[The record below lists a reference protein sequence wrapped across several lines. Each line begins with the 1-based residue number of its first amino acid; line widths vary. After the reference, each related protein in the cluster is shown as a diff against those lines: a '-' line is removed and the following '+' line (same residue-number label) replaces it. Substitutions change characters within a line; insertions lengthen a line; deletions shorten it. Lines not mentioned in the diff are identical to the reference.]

1 MRKPRAR
8 AGRLKKLPR
17 APGGNCA
24 QEGACPR
31 HDRNLVRRR
40 GPHRPEEQDHPPL
53 GQARHPSKRTAG
65 PTDRFHLHLRCSLPE
80 GGQGCSPDHAG
91 LQHRG
96 DELAPRRDRRN
107 RCARCPRH
115 PPGRSSRLAL
125 VHAPPRAGQ
134 HHHHSAAAEVPRAQP
149 GRERLAVHA
158 RQLALQPH
166 LQILRRSRRPL
177 LCGME
182 QARRSALAHHVHRT
196 APMGPR
202 VLINGIWYKLAPSF
216 PFPSEALVQRA
227 PAESTTGSSDAAAAA
242 TIYAVAFV
250 TGAIVMSFEMLGSR
264 YLNPYFGSGIYTWA
278 ALISTVLIALMAGYF
293 LGGMLADRT
302 ASPAVL
308 ALTVI
313 IGSLYLLALPSFAQA
328 ILEFV
333 LAGVDDIR
341 AGSLISS
348 LALMFFPVT
357 FLGMYS
363 PFAIRLLL
371 RSAQRSGRVSGA
383 VYGIS
388 TAGAI
393 VGTLGTTFLLIP
405 TIGAR
410 AITLTLGALGL
421 AAGLAL
427 MALARLDRRAGAALV
442 VIALAA
448 LAVPAG
454 RADNLIDEGVRVAM
468 LERADGQLAHIETPY
483 NDVFITKRQHQ
494 LVMSFQLKG
503 WDYTESVSNLL
514 DPDDLPLRYAQVMTV
529 ATIYP
534 EAPRKILM
542 LGLGGGSISTYLGRF
557 MPEAAITTVEIDPDV
572 ITAAKTYFGLRE
584 TERMRYHAG
593 DGRVFL
599 NRNSELYDLIL
610 LDAYRGGYVP
620 FHLLTREFYTL
631 VKQRLTPGGAAAFNV
646 HDGSKLYASTVKTLG
661 EVFAALDLY
670 PTSVGEVIAVA
681 RTSPLDPQTL
691 ERRAAAL
698 QQRHGFRFPLPQILQ
713 RRMDKPQSQAAN
725 GDVITDDFAPADV
738 YDVMGKDPRRR
749 R

>member
-1 MRKPRAR
+1 MKGAARQPRAYGTNP
-8 AGRLKKLPR
+8 AITP
-17 APGGNCA
+17 
-24 QEGACPR
+24 
-31 HDRNLVRRR
+31 
-40 GPHRPEEQDHPPL
+40 
-53 GQARHPSKRTAG
+53 
-65 PTDRFHLHLRCSLPE
+65 
-80 GGQGCSPDHAG
+80 
-91 LQHRG
+91 
-96 DELAPRRDRRN
+96 
-107 RCARCPRH
+107 
-115 PPGRSSRLAL
+115 
-125 VHAPPRAGQ
+125 
-134 HHHHSAAAEVPRAQP
+134 
-149 GRERLAVHA
+149 
-158 RQLALQPH
+158 
-166 LQILRRSRRPL
+166 
-177 LCGME
+177 
-182 QARRSALAHHVHRT
+182 
-196 APMGPR
+196 
-202 VLINGIWYKLAPSF
+202 KLAPSF
-216 PFPSEALVQRA
+216 PFPSEALVQR
-227 PAESTTGSSDAAAAA
+227 PHAESTAGSSQAAAAV

-313 IGSLYLLALPSFAQA
+313 IGSLYLLALPAFAQA

-341 AGSLISS
+341 AGSLISA

-393 VGTLGTTFLLIP
+393 VGTLGTTFFLIP
-405 TIGAR
+405 TIGSR

-421 AAGLAL
+421 AAGSAL
-427 MALARLDRRAGAALV
+427 LALARLHRRAGAALV

-448 LAVPAG
+448 PTAPAG

-468 LERADGQLAHIETPY
+468 LERGDGRLAHIETPY

-514 DPDDLPLRYAQVMTV
+514 DPDDLPLRYAQVMTI
-529 ATIYP
+529 ATVYP

-557 MPEAAITTVEIDPDV
+557 MPEAAITTVEIDPGV

-646 HDGSKLYASTVKTLG
+646 HDGNKLYASTVKTLG

-670 PTSVGEVIAVA
+670 PTGVGEVIAVA

-698 QQRHGFRFPLPQILQ
+698 QQRHRFRFPLPQILQ

>member
-1 MRKPRAR
+1 MTP
-8 AGRLKKLPR
+8 KLVP
-17 APGGNCA
+17 
-24 QEGACPR
+24 
-31 HDRNLVRRR
+31 
-40 GPHRPEEQDHPPL
+40 
-53 GQARHPSKRTAG
+53 
-65 PTDRFHLHLRCSLPE
+65 SLPF
-80 GGQGCSPDHAG
+80 
-91 LQHRG
+91 
-96 DELAPRRDRRN
+96 
-107 RCARCPRH
+107 
-115 PPGRSSRLAL
+115 PP
-125 VHAPPRAGQ
+125 
-134 HHHHSAAAEVPRAQP
+134 
-149 GRERLAVHA
+149 
-158 RQLALQPH
+158 
-166 LQILRRSRRPL
+166 
-177 LCGME
+177 
-182 QARRSALAHHVHRT
+182 
-196 APMGPR
+196 
-202 VLINGIWYKLAPSF
+202 
-216 PFPSEALVQRA
+216 EALVQR
-227 PAESTTGSSDAAAAA
+227 PHAESTAGSSHAAAAVM
-242 TIYAVAFV
+242 IYAAAFV

-278 ALISTVLIALMAGYF
+278 ALISTVLIALTAGYF
-293 LGGMLADRT
+293 VGGTLADRT
-302 ASPAVL
+302 ASLAVL

-313 IGSLYLLALPSFAQA
+313 VGSLYLLALPSFAQA

-341 AGSLISS
+341 AGSLIAA

-393 VGTLGTTFLLIP
+393 VGTLGTTFFLIP
-405 TIGAR
+405 TIGSR

-427 MALARLDRRAGAALV
+427 LALARLHRPAGSVLV
-442 VIALAA
+442 VVA
-448 LAVPAG
+448 LAVSTAPAG
-454 RADNLIDEGVRVAM
+454 RADNLIDEAVRASM
-468 LERADGQLAHIETPY
+468 LERADGRLAHIETAY
-483 NDVFITKRQHQ
+483 NDVFITKRRHQ

-514 DPDDLPLRYAQVMTV
+514 DPDDLPLRYAQVMTI
-529 ATIYP
+529 AAIYP
-534 EAPRKILM
+534 ETARKILM

-557 MPEAAITTVEIDPDV
+557 MPEAAITTVEIDPGV

-584 TERMRYHAG
+584 TERMRYRAG

-599 NRNSELYDLIL
+599 SRNDELYDLIL

-670 PTSVGEVIAVA
+670 PSGVGEVIAVA
-681 RTSPLDPQTL
+681 SASPLDPRTL
-691 ERRAAAL
+691 ERRAATL
-698 QQRHGFRFPLPQILQ
+698 QERHGFRFPLPQIL
-713 RRMDKPQSQAAN
+713 RRRLEQPRLQAAN

-738 YDVMGKDPRRR
+738 YDVIGKDARRR
-749 R
+749 K

>member
-1 MRKPRAR
+1 MKGAARQPRAYGTNP
-8 AGRLKKLPR
+8 AITP
-17 APGGNCA
+17 
-24 QEGACPR
+24 
-31 HDRNLVRRR
+31 
-40 GPHRPEEQDHPPL
+40 
-53 GQARHPSKRTAG
+53 
-65 PTDRFHLHLRCSLPE
+65 
-80 GGQGCSPDHAG
+80 
-91 LQHRG
+91 
-96 DELAPRRDRRN
+96 
-107 RCARCPRH
+107 
-115 PPGRSSRLAL
+115 
-125 VHAPPRAGQ
+125 
-134 HHHHSAAAEVPRAQP
+134 
-149 GRERLAVHA
+149 
-158 RQLALQPH
+158 
-166 LQILRRSRRPL
+166 
-177 LCGME
+177 
-182 QARRSALAHHVHRT
+182 
-196 APMGPR
+196 
-202 VLINGIWYKLAPSF
+202 KLAPSF
-216 PFPSEALVQRA
+216 PFPSEARVQR
-227 PAESTTGSSDAAAAA
+227 PHAESTAGSLQAAAAV

-293 LGGMLADRT
+293 LGGALADRT

-393 VGTLGTTFLLIP
+393 VGTLGTTFFLIP

-421 AAGLAL
+421 AAGSAL
-427 MALARLDRRAGAALV
+427 LALARLDRRAGAALV
-442 VIALAA
+442 VIALNAPT
-448 LAVPAG
+448 VPAG

-468 LERADGQLAHIETPY
+468 LERGNGRLAHIETPY

-514 DPDDLPLRYAQVMTV
+514 DPDDLPLRYAQVMTIAAV
-529 ATIYP
+529 YP

-557 MPEAAITTVEIDPDV
+557 MPEAAITTVEIDPGV

-584 TERMRYHAG
+584 TERMRYRAG

-599 NRNSELYDLIL
+599 TRNDELYDLIL

-631 VKQRLTPGGAAAFNV
+631 VKQRLTPGGAAAFNM

-670 PTSVGEVIAVA
+670 PSGVGEVIAVA
-681 RTSPLDPQTL
+681 GASPLDPQTL

-698 QQRHGFRFPLPQILQ
+698 QERHGFRFPLPQILQ
-713 RRMDKPQSQAAN
+713 RRLEQPRSQAAN
-725 GDVITDDFAPADV
+725 GDVITDDFAPADI
-738 YDVMGKDPRRR
+738 YDVIGKNARRKN
-749 R
+749 

>member
-1 MRKPRAR
+1 MKGAARQPRAYGTNP
-8 AGRLKKLPR
+8 AITP
-17 APGGNCA
+17 
-24 QEGACPR
+24 
-31 HDRNLVRRR
+31 
-40 GPHRPEEQDHPPL
+40 
-53 GQARHPSKRTAG
+53 
-65 PTDRFHLHLRCSLPE
+65 
-80 GGQGCSPDHAG
+80 
-91 LQHRG
+91 
-96 DELAPRRDRRN
+96 
-107 RCARCPRH
+107 
-115 PPGRSSRLAL
+115 
-125 VHAPPRAGQ
+125 
-134 HHHHSAAAEVPRAQP
+134 
-149 GRERLAVHA
+149 
-158 RQLALQPH
+158 
-166 LQILRRSRRPL
+166 
-177 LCGME
+177 
-182 QARRSALAHHVHRT
+182 
-196 APMGPR
+196 
-202 VLINGIWYKLAPSF
+202 KLAPSF
-216 PFPSEALVQRA
+216 PFPSEARVQR
-227 PAESTTGSSDAAAAA
+227 PHAESTAGSSQAAAAA

-293 LGGMLADRT
+293 LGGALADRT

-393 VGTLGTTFLLIP
+393 VGTLGTTFFLIP

-421 AAGLAL
+421 AAGSVLL
-427 MALARLDRRAGAALV
+427 ALARLDRRAGAALV

-448 LAVPAG
+448 PTVPAG

-468 LERADGQLAHIETPY
+468 LERGDGRLAHIETPY

-514 DPDDLPLRYAQVMTV
+514 DPDDLPLRYAQVMTIAAV
-529 ATIYP
+529 YP

-557 MPEAAITTVEIDPDV
+557 MPEAAITTVEIDPGV

-631 VKQRLTPGGAAAFNV
+631 VKHRLTPGGAAAFNV

-670 PTSVGEVIAVA
+670 PTGVGEVIAVA
-681 RTSPLDPQTL
+681 TTAPRDPQTL

-698 QQRHGFRFPLPQILQ
+698 QQRHGFRFPLPQMLQ
-713 RRMDKPQSQAAN
+713 RRVDKPQSQAAN

-738 YDVMGKDPRRR
+738 YDVMGKDSRRR

>member
-1 MRKPRAR
+1 MKGRQGRRAYGTSPRMT
-8 AGRLKKLPR
+8 P
-17 APGGNCA
+17 
-24 QEGACPR
+24 
-31 HDRNLVRRR
+31 
-40 GPHRPEEQDHPPL
+40 
-53 GQARHPSKRTAG
+53 
-65 PTDRFHLHLRCSLPE
+65 
-80 GGQGCSPDHAG
+80 
-91 LQHRG
+91 
-96 DELAPRRDRRN
+96 
-107 RCARCPRH
+107 
-115 PPGRSSRLAL
+115 
-125 VHAPPRAGQ
+125 
-134 HHHHSAAAEVPRAQP
+134 
-149 GRERLAVHA
+149 
-158 RQLALQPH
+158 
-166 LQILRRSRRPL
+166 
-177 LCGME
+177 
-182 QARRSALAHHVHRT
+182 
-196 APMGPR
+196 
-202 VLINGIWYKLAPSF
+202 KLAPSLSF
-216 PFPSEALVQRA
+216 PPEALVQR
-227 PAESTTGSSDAAAAA
+227 PHAESTAGSSHATATVMIYAAAF
-242 TIYAVAFV
+242 I

-278 ALISTVLIALMAGYF
+278 ALISTVLIALTAGYF
-293 LGGMLADRT
+293 LGGTLADRT
-302 ASPAVL
+302 ASLALL

-313 IGSLYLLALPSFAQA
+313 VGSLYLLALPSFAQA

-341 AGSLISS
+341 AGSLLAA

-393 VGTLGTTFLLIP
+393 VGTLGTTFFLIP
-405 TIGAR
+405 TIGSR

-427 MALARLDRRAGAALV
+427 LALARLHRLASSVLV
-442 VIALAA
+442 VVA
-448 LAVPAG
+448 LAVSTAPAG
-454 RADNLIDEGVRVAM
+454 RADNLIDEAVRASM
-468 LERADGQLAHIETPY
+468 LERADGRLAHIETAY
-483 NDVFITKRQHQ
+483 NDVFITKRRHQ

-514 DPDDLPLRYAQVMTV
+514 DPDDLPLRYAQVMTI
-529 ATIYP
+529 AAIYP
-534 EAPRKILM
+534 GTARKILM

-584 TERMRYHAG
+584 TERMRYRAG

-599 NRNSELYDLIL
+599 TRNDELYDLIL

-670 PTSVGEVIAVA
+670 PSGVGEVIAVA
-681 RTSPLDPQTL
+681 GASPLDPRTL
-691 ERRAAAL
+691 ERRAATL
-698 QQRHGFRFPLPQILQ
+698 QDRHGFRFPLPQIL
-713 RRMDKPQSQAAN
+713 RRRLEQPRLQAAN

-738 YDVMGKDPRRR
+738 YDVIGKDARRR
-749 R
+749 K

>member
-1 MRKPRAR
+1 M
-8 AGRLKKLPR
+8 
-17 APGGNCA
+17 
-24 QEGACPR
+24 Q
-31 HDRNLVRRR
+31 
-40 GPHRPEEQDHPPL
+40 HP
-53 GQARHPSKRTAG
+53 
-65 PTDRFHLHLRCSLPE
+65 
-80 GGQGCSPDHAG
+80 
-91 LQHRG
+91 
-96 DELAPRRDRRN
+96 N
-107 RCARCPRH
+107 
-115 PPGRSSRLAL
+115 
-125 VHAPPRAGQ
+125 
-134 HHHHSAAAEVPRAQP
+134 
-149 GRERLAVHA
+149 
-158 RQLALQPH
+158 
-166 LQILRRSRRPL
+166 
-177 LCGME
+177 
-182 QARRSALAHHVHRT
+182 
-196 APMGPR
+196 
-202 VLINGIWYKLAPSF
+202 
-216 PFPSEALVQRA
+216 
-227 PAESTTGSSDAAAAA
+227 AESTAGSSPAAAKAV
-242 TIYAVAFV
+242 IYAVAFV

-278 ALISTVLIALMAGYF
+278 ALISTVLIALTAGYF
-293 LGGMLADRT
+293 LGGTLADRT

-308 ALTVI
+308 ALTVM

-333 LAGVDDIR
+333 LAGIDDIR
-341 AGSLISS
+341 VGSLISS

-388 TAGAI
+388 TAGSI
-393 VGTLGTTFLLIP
+393 VGTLGTTFFLIP
-405 TIGAR
+405 TIGSR

-427 MALARLDRRAGAALV
+427 LTLARRRAGAAL
-442 VIALAA
+442 ILITLTAPTA
-448 LAVPAG
+448 PAG
-454 RADNLIDEGVRVAM
+454 RADNLIDEGIRAGM
-468 LERADGQLAHIETPY
+468 LERADGRLAHIETEY

-494 LVMSFQLKG
+494 LVMSFQVKG

-514 DPDDLPLRYAQVMTV
+514 DPNDLPLRYAQVMTI

-557 MPEAAITTVEIDPDV
+557 MPEAAIMTVEIDPGV

-584 TERMRYHAG
+584 TERMRYRAG

-620 FHLLTREFYTL
+620 FHLLTRQFYTL
-631 VKQRLTPGGAAAFNV
+631 VKQRLAPGGAAAFNV

-670 PTSVGEVIAVA
+670 PTGLGEVIAIGSA
-681 RTSPLDPQTL
+681 SQLDVETL

-698 QQRHGFRFPLPQILQ
+698 QKQHGFRFSLPEILQ
-713 RRMDKPQSQAAN
+713 RRIDKPQSHAAK
-725 GDVITDDFAPADV
+725 GEVITDDFAPADV

-749 R
+749 K

>member
-1 MRKPRAR
+1 MTP
-8 AGRLKKLPR
+8 KLVP
-17 APGGNCA
+17 
-24 QEGACPR
+24 
-31 HDRNLVRRR
+31 
-40 GPHRPEEQDHPPL
+40 
-53 GQARHPSKRTAG
+53 
-65 PTDRFHLHLRCSLPE
+65 SLPF
-80 GGQGCSPDHAG
+80 
-91 LQHRG
+91 
-96 DELAPRRDRRN
+96 
-107 RCARCPRH
+107 
-115 PPGRSSRLAL
+115 PP
-125 VHAPPRAGQ
+125 
-134 HHHHSAAAEVPRAQP
+134 
-149 GRERLAVHA
+149 
-158 RQLALQPH
+158 
-166 LQILRRSRRPL
+166 
-177 LCGME
+177 
-182 QARRSALAHHVHRT
+182 
-196 APMGPR
+196 
-202 VLINGIWYKLAPSF
+202 
-216 PFPSEALVQRA
+216 EALVQR
-227 PAESTTGSSDAAAAA
+227 PHAESTAGSSHAAAAVM
-242 TIYAVAFV
+242 IYAAAFV

-278 ALISTVLIALMAGYF
+278 ALISTVLIALTAGYF
-293 LGGMLADRT
+293 LGGTLADRT
-302 ASPAVL
+302 ASLALL

-313 IGSLYLLALPSFAQA
+313 VGSLYLLALPSFAQA

-341 AGSLISS
+341 AGSLIAA

-393 VGTLGTTFLLIP
+393 VGTLGTTFFLIP
-405 TIGAR
+405 TIGSR

-427 MALARLDRRAGAALV
+427 LALARLHRPASSVLV
-442 VIALAA
+442 VVA
-448 LAVPAG
+448 LAVSTAPAG
-454 RADNLIDEGVRVAM
+454 RADNLIDEAVRASM
-468 LERADGQLAHIETPY
+468 LERADGRLAHIETAY
-483 NDVFITKRQHQ
+483 NDVFITKRRHQ

-514 DPDDLPLRYAQVMTV
+514 DPDDLPLRYAQVMTI

-534 EAPRKILM
+534 ETARKILM

-584 TERMRYHAG
+584 TERMRYRAG

-599 NRNSELYDLIL
+599 TRNDELYDLIL

-670 PTSVGEVIAVA
+670 PSGVGEVIAVA
-681 RTSPLDPQTL
+681 GASPLDPRTL
-691 ERRAAAL
+691 ERRAATL
-698 QQRHGFRFPLPQILQ
+698 QDRHGFRFPLPQIL
-713 RRMDKPQSQAAN
+713 RRRLEQPRLQAAN

-738 YDVMGKDPRRR
+738 YDVIGKDARRR
-749 R
+749 K

>member
-1 MRKPRAR
+1 MTP
-8 AGRLKKLPR
+8 KLVP
-17 APGGNCA
+17 
-24 QEGACPR
+24 
-31 HDRNLVRRR
+31 
-40 GPHRPEEQDHPPL
+40 
-53 GQARHPSKRTAG
+53 
-65 PTDRFHLHLRCSLPE
+65 SLPF
-80 GGQGCSPDHAG
+80 
-91 LQHRG
+91 
-96 DELAPRRDRRN
+96 
-107 RCARCPRH
+107 
-115 PPGRSSRLAL
+115 PP
-125 VHAPPRAGQ
+125 
-134 HHHHSAAAEVPRAQP
+134 
-149 GRERLAVHA
+149 
-158 RQLALQPH
+158 
-166 LQILRRSRRPL
+166 
-177 LCGME
+177 
-182 QARRSALAHHVHRT
+182 
-196 APMGPR
+196 
-202 VLINGIWYKLAPSF
+202 
-216 PFPSEALVQRA
+216 EALVQR
-227 PAESTTGSSDAAAAA
+227 PHAESTAGSSHAAA
-242 TIYAVAFV
+242 TVMIYAAAFV

-278 ALISTVLIALMAGYF
+278 ALISTVLIALTAGYF
-293 LGGMLADRT
+293 VGGTLADRT
-302 ASPAVL
+302 ASLAVL

-313 IGSLYLLALPSFAQA
+313 VGSLYLLALPSFAQA

-341 AGSLISS
+341 AGSLIAA

-393 VGTLGTTFLLIP
+393 VGTLGTTFFLIP
-405 TIGAR
+405 TIGSR

-421 AAGLAL
+421 GAGLAL
-427 MALARLDRRAGAALV
+427 LALGRLHRPAGSVLV
-442 VIALAA
+442 VVA
-448 LAVPAG
+448 LAVSTAPAG
-454 RADNLIDEGVRVAM
+454 RADNLIDEAVRASM
-468 LERADGQLAHIETPY
+468 LERGDGRLAHIETAY
-483 NDVFITKRQHQ
+483 NDVFITKRRHQ

-514 DPDDLPLRYAQVMTV
+514 DPDDLPLRYAQVMTI
-529 ATIYP
+529 AAIYP
-534 EAPRKILM
+534 ETARKILM

-557 MPEAAITTVEIDPDV
+557 MPEAAITTVEIDPGV

-584 TERMRYHAG
+584 TERMRYRAG

-599 NRNSELYDLIL
+599 SRNDELYDLIL

-670 PTSVGEVIAVA
+670 PSGVGEVIAVA
-681 RTSPLDPQTL
+681 SASPLDPRTL
-691 ERRAAAL
+691 ERRAATL
-698 QQRHGFRFPLPQILQ
+698 QERHGFRFPLPQIL
-713 RRMDKPQSQAAN
+713 RRRLDQPRLQAVN

-738 YDVMGKDPRRR
+738 YDVIGKDARRR
-749 R
+749 K

>member
-1 MRKPRAR
+1 MKGAARQPRAYGTNP
-8 AGRLKKLPR
+8 AITP
-17 APGGNCA
+17 
-24 QEGACPR
+24 
-31 HDRNLVRRR
+31 
-40 GPHRPEEQDHPPL
+40 
-53 GQARHPSKRTAG
+53 
-65 PTDRFHLHLRCSLPE
+65 
-80 GGQGCSPDHAG
+80 
-91 LQHRG
+91 
-96 DELAPRRDRRN
+96 
-107 RCARCPRH
+107 
-115 PPGRSSRLAL
+115 
-125 VHAPPRAGQ
+125 
-134 HHHHSAAAEVPRAQP
+134 
-149 GRERLAVHA
+149 
-158 RQLALQPH
+158 
-166 LQILRRSRRPL
+166 
-177 LCGME
+177 
-182 QARRSALAHHVHRT
+182 
-196 APMGPR
+196 
-202 VLINGIWYKLAPSF
+202 KLAPSF
-216 PFPSEALVQRA
+216 PFPSEARVQR
-227 PAESTTGSSDAAAAA
+227 PHAESTAGSLQAAAAV

-293 LGGMLADRT
+293 LGGALADRT

-393 VGTLGTTFLLIP
+393 VGTLGTTFFLIP

-421 AAGLAL
+421 AAGSVLL
-427 MALARLDRRAGAALV
+427 ALARLDRRAGAALV

-448 LAVPAG
+448 PTVPAG

-468 LERADGQLAHIETPY
+468 LERGDGRLAHIETPY

-514 DPDDLPLRYAQVMTV
+514 DPDDLPLRYAQVMTIAAV
-529 ATIYP
+529 YP

-557 MPEAAITTVEIDPDV
+557 MPEAAITTVEIDPGV

-631 VKQRLTPGGAAAFNV
+631 VKHRLTPGGAAAFNV

-670 PTSVGEVIAVA
+670 PTGVGEVIAVA
-681 RTSPLDPQTL
+681 TTAPRDPQTL

-698 QQRHGFRFPLPQILQ
+698 QQRHGFRFPLPQMLQ
-713 RRMDKPQSQAAN
+713 RRVDKPQSQAAN

-738 YDVMGKDPRRR
+738 YDVMAKDPRRR
-749 R
+749 K

>member
-1 MRKPRAR
+1 MTP
-8 AGRLKKLPR
+8 KLVP
-17 APGGNCA
+17 
-24 QEGACPR
+24 
-31 HDRNLVRRR
+31 
-40 GPHRPEEQDHPPL
+40 
-53 GQARHPSKRTAG
+53 
-65 PTDRFHLHLRCSLPE
+65 SLPF
-80 GGQGCSPDHAG
+80 
-91 LQHRG
+91 
-96 DELAPRRDRRN
+96 
-107 RCARCPRH
+107 
-115 PPGRSSRLAL
+115 PP
-125 VHAPPRAGQ
+125 
-134 HHHHSAAAEVPRAQP
+134 
-149 GRERLAVHA
+149 
-158 RQLALQPH
+158 
-166 LQILRRSRRPL
+166 
-177 LCGME
+177 
-182 QARRSALAHHVHRT
+182 
-196 APMGPR
+196 
-202 VLINGIWYKLAPSF
+202 
-216 PFPSEALVQRA
+216 EALVQR
-227 PAESTTGSSDAAAAA
+227 PHAESTAGSSHAAAAVM
-242 TIYAVAFV
+242 IYAAAFI

-278 ALISTVLIALMAGYF
+278 ALISTVLIALTAGYF
-293 LGGMLADRT
+293 LGGTLADRT
-302 ASPAVL
+302 ASLAVL

-313 IGSLYLLALPSFAQA
+313 VGSLYLLALPSFAQA

-341 AGSLISS
+341 AGSLIAS

-393 VGTLGTTFLLIP
+393 VGTLGTTFFLIP
-405 TIGAR
+405 TIGSR

-427 MALARLDRRAGAALV
+427 LALARLHRPAGSVLV
-442 VIALAA
+442 VVA
-448 LAVPAG
+448 LAVSTAPAG
-454 RADNLIDEGVRVAM
+454 RADNLIDQAVRASI
-468 LERADGQLAHIETPY
+468 LERADGRLAHIETAY
-483 NDVFITKRQHQ
+483 NDVFITKRGHQ

-514 DPDDLPLRYAQVMTV
+514 DPDDLPLRYAQVMTI
-529 ATIYP
+529 AAIYP
-534 EAPRKILM
+534 ETARKILM

-557 MPEAAITTVEIDPDV
+557 MPEAAITTVEIDPGV

-584 TERMRYHAG
+584 TERMRYRAG

-599 NRNSELYDLIL
+599 SRNDELYDLIL

-670 PTSVGEVIAVA
+670 PSGVGEVIAVA
-681 RTSPLDPQTL
+681 SASPLDPRTL
-691 ERRAAAL
+691 ERRAATL
-698 QQRHGFRFPLPQILQ
+698 QERHGFRFPLPQIL
-713 RRMDKPQSQAAN
+713 RRRLEQPRLQAAN

-738 YDVMGKDPRRR
+738 YDVIGKDARRR
-749 R
+749 K

>member
-1 MRKPRAR
+1 
-8 AGRLKKLPR
+8 
-17 APGGNCA
+17 
-24 QEGACPR
+24 
-31 HDRNLVRRR
+31 V
-40 GPHRPEEQDHPPL
+40 
-53 GQARHPSKRTAG
+53 
-65 PTDRFHLHLRCSLPE
+65 
-80 GGQGCSPDHAG
+80 
-91 LQHRG
+91 
-96 DELAPRRDRRN
+96 
-107 RCARCPRH
+107 
-115 PPGRSSRLAL
+115 
-125 VHAPPRAGQ
+125 
-134 HHHHSAAAEVPRAQP
+134 
-149 GRERLAVHA
+149 
-158 RQLALQPH
+158 
-166 LQILRRSRRPL
+166 
-177 LCGME
+177 
-182 QARRSALAHHVHRT
+182 
-196 APMGPR
+196 
-202 VLINGIWYKLAPSF
+202 
-216 PFPSEALVQRA
+216 
-227 PAESTTGSSDAAAAA
+227 
-242 TIYAVAFV
+242 IYAVAFV

-278 ALISTVLIALMAGYF
+278 ALISTVLIALTAGYF
-293 LGGMLADRT
+293 LGGTLADRT

-308 ALTVI
+308 ALTVM

-333 LAGVDDIR
+333 LAGIDDIR
-341 AGSLISS
+341 VGSLISS

-388 TAGAI
+388 TAGSI
-393 VGTLGTTFLLIP
+393 VGTLGTTFFLIP
-405 TIGAR
+405 TIGSR

-427 MALARLDRRAGAALV
+427 LTLVRRRAGAAL
-442 VIALAA
+442 ILITLTAPTA
-448 LAVPAG
+448 PAG
-454 RADNLIDEGVRVAM
+454 RADNLIDEGIRAGM
-468 LERADGQLAHIETPY
+468 LERADGRLAHIETEY

-494 LVMSFQLKG
+494 LVMSFQVKG

-514 DPDDLPLRYAQVMTV
+514 DPNDLPLRYAQVMTI

-557 MPEAAITTVEIDPDV
+557 MPEAAIMTVEIDPGV

-584 TERMRYHAG
+584 TERMRYRAG

-620 FHLLTREFYTL
+620 FHLLTRQFYTL
-631 VKQRLTPGGAAAFNV
+631 VKQRLAPGGAAAFNV

-670 PTSVGEVIAVA
+670 PTGLGEVIAIGSA
-681 RTSPLDPQTL
+681 SRLDVETL

-698 QQRHGFRFPLPQILQ
+698 QKQHGFRFSLPEILQ
-713 RRMDKPQSQAAN
+713 RRIDKPQSHAAN
-725 GDVITDDFAPADV
+725 GEVITDDFAPADV

-749 R
+749 K